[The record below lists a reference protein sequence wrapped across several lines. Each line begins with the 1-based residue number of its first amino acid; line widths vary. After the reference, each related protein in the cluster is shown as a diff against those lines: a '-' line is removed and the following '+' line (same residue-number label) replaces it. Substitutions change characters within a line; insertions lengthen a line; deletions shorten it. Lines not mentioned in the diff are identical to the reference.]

1 MGSIELK
8 KVKKWFN
15 EVNVIKSIDL
25 KIYDGEFLVLV
36 GPSGC
41 GKSTLLRMIGG
52 LEDTSMGD
60 ILIDGQVVTNFPPS
74 KRGLSMV
81 FQSYAL
87 YPHLTVEENMGFPL
101 KTAGEK
107 KNVIKNRVDK
117 VAKVLK
123 LENYSNR
130 LPKTLS
136 GGQRQRVAIG
146 RSIVRS
152 PTAFLFDEP
161 LSNLDAALRVDMRLE
176 LAKLHQELKATM
188 IYVTHDQVEA
198 MTLADRIVVL
208 DSGSISQIGTPKNL
222 YEMPQNLFV
231 AQFIGSP
238 KMNIINYRDIY
249 NSPNID
255 KELRNFLLTKER
267 VANIGIR
274 PEHIKIVENSEGHV
288 KATTDVIEY
297 LGADT
302 FVIVNADTLGGVRIR
317 CESNNKLEKG
327 LKIGLK
333 FELSKIHFFDQ
344 EGTNL
349 NI

>member
-15 EVNVIKSIDL
+15 EVNVIKGIDL

-123 LENYSNR
+123 LENYTNR

-146 RSIVRS
+146 RSIVRN

-238 KMNIINYRDIY
+238 KMNIIKFRDIY
-249 NSPNID
+249 NSSNID
-255 KELRNFLLTKER
+255 QELRDFLLTKKR

-274 PEHIKIVENSEGHV
+274 PEHIKIVMNSKGHV

-317 CESNNKLEKG
+317 CESDSNLEKG

-344 EGTNL
+344 EGINL